1 MQDVKIMQLTR
12 SNEEQMELFNAQQ
25 DAFYKQQDELA
36 RLLWEKDH
44 TIRERDFQMNLQ
56 RQEMQLL
63 IDLAE

>member
-12 SNEEQMELFNAQQ
+12 SNEEQMDLYNAHQ

-44 TIRERDFQMNLQ
+44 TIRERDF
-56 RQEMQLL
+56 
-63 IDLAE
+63 